1 MGVLPFSCVPC
12 FLSFSCHIL
21 PLQNCPPF
29 LRNGVF
35 PAVSINKIVT
45 TISNSGPPNVNFWAV
60 RAPRKNHTYDLA
72 AHPLPEAV
80 LRSYGGRDTH
90 KHTHTHT
97 HTHKTGYSP
106 LNSKEIKLV
115 HPRGNQPWIFIG
127 RTDAEAESPI
137 LWPPDTKSL
146 LIGKETDAGKGWG
159 QEKGVMVGWHHW
171 LNGHVFEHTPGDRKG
186 SLACCNPWGCS
197 RSNWVTKQQ
206 LAPDS

>member
-1 MGVLPFSCVPC
+1 MGVLPFSCVPS

-90 KHTHTHT
+90 KPTHTHKKK
-97 HTHKTGYSP
+97 KTGYSP

-137 LWPPDTKSL
+137 LWPPLWYEEPTHWKRDWCWEKLRAGEGGDGWMASL
-146 LIGKETDAGKGWG
+146 TQWTCVWA
-159 QEKGVMVGWHHW
+159 H
-171 LNGHVFEHTPGDRKG
+171 
-186 SLACCNPWGCS
+186 S
-197 RSNWVTKQQ
+197 RR
-206 LAPDS
+206 